1 MYINYLK
8 EIINNNEEAIIGC
21 WVIISVK
28 MRFNF
33 FSVLAVSIWRFS
45 NNILKL
51 RLLKYLFCF

>member
-8 EIINNNEEAIIGC
+8 EIINNNEETINGF